1 MKKLISLPVII
12 IVLFIFSSCVND
24 DLKTPDDSPLLDTVQ
39 SIEKDSID
47 LLIEESMDEFLMTN
61 DSNHLRNLMINEII
75 YVTKI
80 SKVWTKSV
88 LNERVDNDSR
98 FYDLILTLIGQTSS
112 ISTIDVHIVRIH
124 FGNIKRKPHIDNEEL
139 HLYRPLDQYETII
152 DLFRDGVNQSVY
164 YGIFYDTRIKA
175 DIVGYSDVN
184 SSKEIL
190 NEKPCSQAPK

>member
-88 LNERVDNDSR
+88 LNERVDNNSR